1 MKLLLTI
8 LFSILG
14 ATGLLAQSAS
24 TLEAK
29 LKKASSASDKMELKY
44 ELAKIY
50 NESSS
55 TRGKAA
61 RYAKEAY
68 LAAKDKRDY
77 FMLAQIGYLDGL
89 IHERNRDALR
99 AQTRYKTAKEN
110 AVKAGDKNLAKDIL
124 QQSAKLYSKS
134 SKFKEAYYAS
144 REAMQLSGRATA
156 GGGSDSKLFSD
167 VVKLKTLNRE
177 LVKDKE
183 RLTNELYAIKGGKAP
198 ASTSDITIGDKT
210 VLTREEAARQRER
223 LAEIQEKEKQLQSLS
238 NEKAEEQKK
247 RARLERKYAALS
259 KEDLKREALL
269 TETKLENERASN
281 FNKILGLAVG
291 SLCVFAFLLFSRLAS
306 NRKSKK
312 ELEEKNALIEAEQ
325 KKADE
330 LLLNILPAPI
340 AAELKAKGK
349 AKAQKINDA
358 SVLFTDF
365 KNFSGIAEKMSPV
378 DLVDELDH
386 CFKGFDYIIAEY
398 PSIEKIKTIGD
409 AYMCAS
415 GLNGKPHRADDLV
428 NAALEMQAFLEEYK
442 LDRQQRGRPFFEA
455 RIGIHSGPVV
465 GGVVG
470 FKKFA
475 YDIWGDTVNLAARM
489 ETNSVAGK
497 VNISSVTYQ
506 KVKHIFRCE
515 HRGKIS
521 AKNLGEVD
529 MYFVKQNEAA
539 TA

>member
-1 MKLLLTI
+1 M
-8 LFSILG
+8 
-14 ATGLLAQSAS
+14 LAQSAS

-29 LKKASSASDKMELKY
+29 LKKATSASDKMELKY

-50 NESSS
+50 SKSSNS
-55 TRGKAA
+55 RGKAA

-68 LAAKDKRDY
+68 LAAKNEGDY
-77 FMLAQIGYLDGL
+77 FMLAQIGYLDGT
-89 IHERNRDALR
+89 IHEKNRDALR

-110 AVKAGDKNLAKDIL
+110 AVKAGDKNLAKEIL
-124 QQSAKLYSKS
+124 QQSAKLYGQSG
-134 SKFKEAYYAS
+134 KFKEAYYAN
-144 REAMQLSGRATA
+144 REALQLNARTSSGTS
-156 GGGSDSKLFSD
+156 GGNTRLINENAKLENQNR
-167 VVKLKTLNRE
+167 KLT
-177 LVKDKE
+177 KDKE
-183 RLTNELYAIKGGKAP
+183 RLTNELYALKGIKAP
-198 ASTSDITIGDKT
+198 ASDVGISIGDKT
-210 VLTREEAARQRER
+210 VLTREEAAIQRER
-223 LAEIQEKEKQLQSLS
+223 LKEIEEKEKQLQSLS

-247 RARLERKYAALS
+247 RARLEKKYEALS

-269 TETKLENERASN
+269 TETKLDNERASN
-281 FNKILGLAVG
+281 FNKVLGLAVG
-291 SLCVFAFLLFSRLAS
+291 SLCIFAFLLFGRLAS
-306 NRKSKK
+306 NKKSKK
-312 ELEEKNALIEAEQ
+312 ELEEKNTLIEEEQ
-325 KKADE
+325 KKADD

-340 AAELKAKGK
+340 AMELKANGK
-349 AKAQKINDA
+349 AKAQKFNDV

-428 NAALEMQAFLEEYK
+428 NAALQMQTFLEEYK
-442 LDRQQRGRPFFEA
+442 LDRQKRGRPFFEA

-465 GGVVG
+465 AGVVG

-489 ETNSVAGK
+489 ESNSIAGK

-506 KVKHIFRCE
+506 KVRHLFRCE

-521 AKNLGEVD
+521 AKNLGQVD
-529 MYFVKQNEAA
+529 MYFVKQEERA

>member
-1 MKLLLTI
+1 MG
-8 LFSILG
+8 SICV
-14 ATGLLAQSAS
+14 LAQSAT

-29 LKKASSASDKMELKY
+29 LSKATSASDKMELKY

-50 NESSS
+50 SKSSGS
-55 TRGKAA
+55 RGKAA

-68 LAAKDKRDY
+68 LAAKDKGDY
-77 FMLAQIGYLDGL
+77 FMLAQIGFVDGN
-89 IHERNRDALR
+89 IHEQNRDALR
-99 AQTRYKTAKEN
+99 AQTRYKTASEN
-110 AVKAGDKNLAKDIL
+110 AIKAGDQNLAKEIL
-124 QQSAKLYSKS
+124 SQSAKLYGQSGKY
-134 SKFKEAYYAS
+134 KEAYYATRDALKLNGRS
-144 REAMQLSGRATA
+144 SSGS
-156 GGGSDSKLFSD
+156 GSGESKLFSD
-167 VVKLKTLNRE
+167 NVKLKTLNRE
-177 LVKDKE
+177 LNKDNEK
-183 RLTNELYAIKGGKAP
+183 LTNELYAIKGGKAP
-198 ASTSDITIGDKT
+198 IKGSGISIGDKT
-210 VLTREEAARQRER
+210 VLTREEAAKQRER
-223 LAEIQEKEKQLQSLS
+223 LAEIEEKEKQLQSLS
-238 NEKAEEQKK
+238 NEKAVEQAK
-247 RARLERKYAALS
+247 RARLEKKFAALS
-259 KEDLKREALL
+259 KEDLEKEALL
-269 TETKLENERASN
+269 AETRLDTERASN
-281 FNKILGLAVG
+281 YNKILGLAVG
-291 SLCVFAFLLFSRLAS
+291 SLCIFAFLLFGRLSS

-312 ELEEKNALIEAEQ
+312 ELEEKNSLILAEQ
-325 KKADE
+325 KKADD

-340 AAELKAKGK
+340 AKELKANGK
-349 AKAQKINDA
+349 AKAQKFNDA

-378 DLVDELDH
+378 DLVGELDH
-386 CFKGFDYIIAEY
+386 CFKGFDYIIAEF

-415 GLNGKPHRADDLV
+415 GLNGKPHRAEDLV
-428 NAALEMQAFLEEYK
+428 NAALQMQQFLEEYK

-465 GGVVG
+465 AGVVG

-489 ETNSVAGK
+489 ESNSVAGK

-506 KVKHIFRCE
+506 KVRHIFRCE

-529 MYFVKQNEAA
+529 MYFVKQTERA